1 MEATIQKALPEI
13 KILLKRHEVES
24 AYLFGSAAKETTT
37 EQSDVDF
44 LIRFKSGLDYK
55 SYGSNYF
62 ELLYSLQKL
71 LNKEVDLIAE
81 ETLSNPY
88 FIESINRS
96 KIQLL

>member
-1 MEATIQKALPEI
+1 MEATVKNVLPEI
-13 KILLKRHEVES
+13 KTLLQKHEVES
-24 AYLFGSAAKETTT
+24 AYLFGSAAKETAT

-55 SYGSNYF
+55 TYGDNYF
-62 ELLYSLQKL
+62 KLLYSLQEL
-71 LNKEVDLIAE
+71 LNKDVDLVAE

-96 KIQLL
+96 KVQLL